1 MTEPSPSRLAP
12 CARII
17 RALTIRALTVVMIC
31 IAPVAV
37 LAALASPAGAATPA
51 NSFSVTP
58 GEVLAVELVNG
69 LRAAHGLPPLAAE
82 PSLTRNARA
91 WARRMAD
98 AGRISHDGA
107 LASDP
112 RPEWQKLGE
121 NVGRGEGPRTVQLAF
136 EASPGHLANLLDP
149 DFDAIGIA
157 MVDDGAT
164 LWMVQR
170 FQQTITTG
178 TPARQG
184 QPARVR
190 RSPRS

>member
-1 MTEPSPSRLAP
+1 MTKPSPSRLAP
-12 CARII
+12 RARII
-17 RALTIRALTVVMIC
+17 RALTIRALTIVMIC
-31 IAPVAV
+31 IAPAAV
-37 LAALASPAGAATPA
+37 LAALASPAGAATT
-51 NSFSVTP
+51 NSSPVTP

-121 NVGRGEGPRTVQLAF
+121 NVGRGEGLRSVQLAF

-149 DFDAIGIA
+149 DFDAVGIA